1 MLRLKNEA
9 NTGSADARS
18 PASRAAMGSA
28 IKTPLANGMAE
39 LTRPRDWRIGRA
51 TKPIPASRW
60 TPPWNDR
67 ANASPAPR
75 S

>member
-1 MLRLKNEA
+1 MKHLSVLKLGGELIENEQRLK
-9 NTGSADARS
+9 
-18 PASRAAMGSA
+18 AMGRA